1 MLGRRLGAGLRGQS
15 TLDGA
20 RGWARGVLLWNLAL
34 DETSG
39 PHTGGCGNC
48 RGVVT
53 INSTS
58 GAVTRNEE
66 YYALAHAS
74 RFVRPGARRIASTA
88 ITGLDNVA
96 FKNPDG
102 SKVLIVANAA
112 TEPRAFRVH
121 WAGAGRSVGY
131 TIPAVAVVTLSWR

>member
-1 MLGRRLGAGLRGQS
+1 M
-15 TLDGA
+15 
-20 RGWARGVLLWNLAL
+20 
-34 DETSG
+34 
-39 PHTGGCGNC
+39 
-48 RGVVT
+48 VT

-88 ITGLDNVA
+88 IPELDNVA
-96 FKNPDG
+96 FRNHDG

-112 TEPRAFRVH
+112 TQPRAFSVH
-121 WAGAGRSVGY
+121 WAGQSVGY
-131 TIPAVAVVTLSWR
+131 TIPAAAVVTLVWR